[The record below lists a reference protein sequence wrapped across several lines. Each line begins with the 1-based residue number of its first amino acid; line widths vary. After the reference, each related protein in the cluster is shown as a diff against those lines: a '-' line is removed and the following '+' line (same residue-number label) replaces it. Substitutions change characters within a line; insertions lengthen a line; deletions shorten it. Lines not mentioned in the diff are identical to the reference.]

1 MVMVLDAQVALN
13 PAGKPLP
20 AETPAFVIP
29 VAPVVACV
37 IFIKAV
43 LMHKVGVVD
52 AAPTVLTSIT
62 VIVPVAL
69 PPPQPPVN
77 GILYGKVPETVG
89 VPLMV
94 MVLEAQLALNPA
106 GKPLTPDTPG
116 FEIPVAPVVL
126 CVMLIKAVLM
136 HKVGV
141 VDAALAEF
149 AVITVIVP
157 VAFTVPQPPSNEML

>member
-1 MVMVLDAQVALN
+1 MVLKAQVALN
-13 PAGKPLP
+13 PAGKLLP
-20 AETPAFVIP
+20 PDTPEFEIP
-29 VAPVVACV
+29 VAPVIACV
-37 IFIKAV
+37 IFVKAV
-43 LMHKVGVVD
+43 PIHKVGVDEATPAVL
-52 AAPTVLTSIT
+52 AAVT

-94 MVLEAQLALNPA
+94 MVLEDQLALNPA
-106 GKPLTPDTPG
+106 GKLLPPKTPS
-116 FEIPVAPVVL
+116 FEMPVAPVVV

-157 VAFTVPQPPSNEML
+157 VAFTLPQPPSNEML

>member
-1 MVMVLDAQVALN
+1 MILKAQVALN
-13 PAGKPLP
+13 PAGKLLP
-20 AETPAFVIP
+20 PDTPEFEIP
-29 VAPVVACV
+29 VAPVIACV
-37 IFIKAV
+37 IFVKELPI
-43 LMHKVGVVD
+43 HKVGVDEATPAVL
-52 AAPTVLTSIT
+52 AAVT

-77 GILYGKVPETVG
+77 GILYGKVPDTDG

-94 MVLEAQLALNPA
+94 IVLEAQMALKPA

-116 FEIPVAPVVL
+116 FKIPVAPVVL

-141 VDAALAEF
+141 VDAALTEF

-157 VAFTVPQPPSNEML
+157 VAFTVPQPPSNDML